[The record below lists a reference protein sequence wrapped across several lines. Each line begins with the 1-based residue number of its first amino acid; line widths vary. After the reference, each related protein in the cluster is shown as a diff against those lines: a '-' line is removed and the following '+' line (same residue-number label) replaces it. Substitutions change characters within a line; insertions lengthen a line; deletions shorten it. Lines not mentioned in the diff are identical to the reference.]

1 MSERNSEV
9 IKAYAV
15 IVFLWG
21 MLVTVV
27 PWLLARESVT
37 HTLISG
43 LGLTIIGLAVTMWRK
58 AGSEQR

>member
-1 MSERNSEV
+1 V

-27 PWLLARESVT
+27 PWLLAREAASGMI
-37 HTLISG
+37 ISG

-58 AGSEQR
+58 AGSEAR